1 MSWSGPSAGTV
12 SSTATTALRVR
23 RRRNPRSLWGGVST
37 GIEDPSPEPSS
48 PSLLPLTE
56 VSYTLEGIDAESLA
70 AMLSALPLP
79 RSPFTVKLT
88 VTADP
93 MQAGVK
99 AG

>member
-1 MSWSGPSAGTV
+1 MSWIGPNAGTV
-12 SSTATTALRVR
+12 SSTATTAFRVR
-23 RRRNPRSLWGGVST
+23 RRRRPRSLWGAST
-37 GIEDPSPEPSS
+37 GIEEPPTEPTV

-70 AMLSALPLP
+70 ALLSALPLP

-93 MQAGVK
+93 MQAGMKV
-99 AG
+99 G